1 MFWFQPITRMT
12 THLDILWW
20 ASRCIRGVYI
30 TAGTSSHFAA
40 LTTWV
45 ALQWEGTYSN
55 NIGESNEGAVRWCP
69 PPPPSLP
76 PFPKGPASQLGLAAP
91 DWKSVC
97 MWGPLKRCADQTAR
111 TFSVEESA
119 RWRAAPTRHHALQAP
134 ADRLPTATHRAL
146 HPPLALCSLFWVSRF
161 HIYVSPTHLLIAL
174 GALIL
179 GRDRNYK
186 LYKL

>member
-55 NIGESNEGAVRWCP
+55 NIGESNEGAVRWR
-69 PPPPSLP
+69 PPPSLP
-76 PFPKGPASQLGLAAP
+76 SSFPKGPCLPAGPGCTRL
-91 DWKSVC
+91 KVC
-97 MWGPLKRCADQTAR
+97 VHVGPLKEVRRPDGTDFLRRRISEMKSSANPAPCAPGSRGPPAYCDSSRSASSSR
-111 TFSVEESA
+111 T
-119 RWRAAPTRHHALQAP
+119 LQ
-134 ADRLPTATHRAL
+134 
-146 HPPLALCSLFWVSRF
+146 
-161 HIYVSPTHLLIAL
+161 
-174 GALIL
+174 LIL
-179 GRDRNYK
+179 GQQISYIRLSNSFIDCIRCFNPWK
-186 LYKL
+186 GS